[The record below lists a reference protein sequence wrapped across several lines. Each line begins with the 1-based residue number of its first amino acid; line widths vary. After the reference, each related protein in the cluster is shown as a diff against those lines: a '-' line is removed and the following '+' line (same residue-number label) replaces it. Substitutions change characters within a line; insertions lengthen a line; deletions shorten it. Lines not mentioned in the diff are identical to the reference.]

1 VIARSFSREIRAQA
15 VRGRDRSGEIV
26 LKPFDSRDNVSVVSA
41 SIQELRQL
49 PIPERIQLVKELW
62 DSIAEESPAIDLSL
76 EQIAELD
83 RRLDALEAQ
92 PESGTPWHIARERI
106 LASL

>member
-1 VIARSFSREIRAQA
+1 M
-15 VRGRDRSGEIV
+15 
-26 LKPFDSRDNVSVVSA
+26 KA

-49 PIPERIQLVKELW
+49 PIPERIQLVTELW
-62 DSIAEESPAIDLSL
+62 DSIADESPAIDLSA

-83 RRLDALEAQ
+83 RRLNELEAQ

>member
-1 VIARSFSREIRAQA
+1 
-15 VRGRDRSGEIV
+15 
-26 LKPFDSRDNVSVVSA
+26 VSQSL
-41 SIQELRQL
+41 QDLRRL
-49 PIPERIQLVKELW
+49 PIPQRIQLVEDLW
-62 DSIAEESPAIDLSL
+62 DSIAEEAPAIHRSK

-92 PESGTPWHIARERI
+92 QESGTPWHIARERI

>member
-1 VIARSFSREIRAQA
+1 MEREPRVSRLDPDEAM
-15 VRGRDRSGEIV
+15 
-26 LKPFDSRDNVSVVSA
+26 
-41 SIQELRQL
+41 
-49 PIPERIQLVKELW
+49 PEALVNSLF
-62 DSIAEESPAIDLSL
+62 DLSE

-92 PESGTPWHIARERI
+92 PKSGTPWHIARERI

>member
-1 VIARSFSREIRAQA
+1 MSQSLQ
-15 VRGRDRSGEIV
+15 D
-26 LKPFDSRDNVSVVSA
+26 
-41 SIQELRQL
+41 LRRL
-49 PIPERIQLVKELW
+49 PIPQRIQLVEDLW
-62 DSIAEESPAIDLSL
+62 DSIAEEAPAIHLSK
-76 EQIAELD
+76 EQTAELD

>member
-1 VIARSFSREIRAQA
+1 MSQSLQ
-15 VRGRDRSGEIV
+15 D
-26 LKPFDSRDNVSVVSA
+26 
-41 SIQELRQL
+41 LRRL
-49 PIPERIQLVKELW
+49 PIQQRIQLVEDLW
-62 DSIAEESPAIDLSL
+62 DSIADDAAAIHLSK

>member
-1 VIARSFSREIRAQA
+1 MSQSLQ
-15 VRGRDRSGEIV
+15 D
-26 LKPFDSRDNVSVVSA
+26 
-41 SIQELRQL
+41 LRRL
-49 PIPERIQLVKELW
+49 PIQQRIQLVEDLW
-62 DSIAEESPAIDLSL
+62 DSIAEEAAAIHLSK

>member
-1 VIARSFSREIRAQA
+1 
-15 VRGRDRSGEIV
+15 
-26 LKPFDSRDNVSVVSA
+26 LKPFGSRDNVPVVSA
-41 SIQELRQL
+41 TIQELRQL

>member
-1 VIARSFSREIRAQA
+1 MRLPRAA
-15 VRGRDRSGEIV
+15 T
-26 LKPFDSRDNVSVVSA
+26 FAVVSQ
-41 SIQELRQL
+41 SLQDLRRL
-49 PIPERIQLVKELW
+49 PIPQRIQLVEDLW
-62 DSIAEESPAIDLSL
+62 DSIAEEAPAIHLSN

-92 PESGTPWHIARERI
+92 PESGTPWHIARKRI

>member
-1 VIARSFSREIRAQA
+1 MC
-15 VRGRDRSGEIV
+15 
-26 LKPFDSRDNVSVVSA
+26 DSDTFADVSA
-41 SIQELRQL
+41 SIHELRQL
-49 PIPERIQLVKELW
+49 PIAERIRLVEELW
-62 DSIAEESPAIDLSL
+62 DSIADESPAVGLTQ

-92 PESGTPWHIARERI
+92 PQSGTPWHIARERI

>member
-1 VIARSFSREIRAQA
+1 MRLRDANSFA
-15 VRGRDRSGEIV
+15 
-26 LKPFDSRDNVSVVSA
+26 VVSP
-41 SIQELRQL
+41 SLQDLRRL
-49 PIPERIQLVKELW
+49 PIPQRIQLVEELW
-62 DSIAEESPAIDLSL
+62 NSIAEEAPAIHLSK